1 MARKSMSG
9 SVQMA
14 FEADSVRIAIA
25 DIQPLHLV
33 GTAVKKSRKYAQIAA
48 SIRYVGII
56 EPPVVARDK
65 SDPGKFLLLEGH
77 LRVEILKEMGETAS
91 SA

>member
-1 MARKSMSG
+1 MARKPTNG
-9 SVQMA
+9 EVKMA
-14 FEADSVRIAIA
+14 FEADSLRIAIA

-33 GTAVKKSRKYAQIAA
+33 GAAVKKSRKYMQIAA
-48 SIRYVGII
+48 SVRYVGII

-77 LRVEILKEMGETAS
+77 LRVEILK
-91 SA
+91 